1 METSTVVTQRM
12 LPTFLSSAQD
22 RSWRV
27 RWSCAEHF
35 SALLKAIEPLKLPA
49 ADPLYTNLLSSYTS
63 LLHDPEPEV
72 RSSSISTLAN
82 LCTTSELVL
91 SLLPSLP
98 PLIQDSFPHVRSA
111 LSAVLPLLA
120 PALGKDNTQAHLLP
134 LLVSERASEASME
147 EGGRGGERSEYKRSK
162 TLGRRC
168 RCSRPPRSHK
178 RRRSGRRALRVHTK

>member
-1 METSTVVTQRM
+1 
-12 LPTFLSSAQD
+12 
-22 RSWRV
+22 
-27 RWSCAEHF
+27 
-35 SALLKAIEPLKLPA
+35 
-49 ADPLYTNLLSSYTS
+49 
-63 LLHDPEPEV
+63 
-72 RSSSISTLAN
+72 
-82 LCTTSELVL
+82 VL

-134 LLVSERASEASME
+134 LLVSERASEQSE
-147 EGGRGGERSEYKRSK
+147 HGRRRSGGRAQRVHTKE

-178 RRRSGRRALRVHTK
+178 RRRSGRRAQRVQTKQDAWAPLPLLPPPRSHQRRSSLVRRGVSPRKPSCDPLISQTGHRLWARFARFARAHPVCARRSSRS